1 MLKTLVNQPHKMKK
15 FILILIGMIGSFSG
29 IKAQGENGTKAEKIQ
44 ALKIAFI
51 TQKLQLSTDEAQ
63 KFWPVY
69 DQYENEI
76 RSLQLDNKN
85 GPALENEEKLLNI
98 RKKYKD
104 SFEKVIGPQKL
115 NKLFNAER
123 DFRTILIRRL
133 QNLNQQRLNPLRR

>member
-1 MLKTLVNQPHKMKK
+1 
-15 FILILIGMIGSFSG
+15 MIASFSG
-29 IKAQGENGTKAEKIQ
+29 SKAQDVIGARAEKIQ

-51 TQKLQLSTDEAQ
+51 TQKLQLTTDEAQ

-76 RSLQLDNKN
+76 HSLQIDSRN

-98 RKKYKD
+98 RKKYKV

-133 QNLNQQRLNPLRR
+133 QNRNQQRLNPLRR